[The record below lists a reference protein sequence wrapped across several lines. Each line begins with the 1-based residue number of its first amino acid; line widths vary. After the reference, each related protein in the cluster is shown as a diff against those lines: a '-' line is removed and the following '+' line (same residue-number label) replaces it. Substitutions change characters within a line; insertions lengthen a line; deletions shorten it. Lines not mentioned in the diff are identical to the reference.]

1 MEVIQMVKLS
11 LEFIKGIYAWGFP
24 IDDYV
29 KFNQITSE
37 QYQEITG
44 KPYQQA

>member
-1 MEVIQMVKLS
+1 MLS
-11 LEFIKGIYAWGFP
+11 YEFIKSMFEFGFP

-29 KFNQITSE
+29 KLGQITSE